1 MVETGKKLKTITWEE
16 CEKRINKEFMH
27 DTDYDIFCGDY
38 HGRELIRVHF
48 FVHGAK
54 YFRSVL
60 KKRKKLR
67 TITWEECGKRMDK
80 AFTRNADYDMFWGR
94 YHNKELIRVHFFLKK
109 DKEETEDYVAK
120 IELSAKGVQQEHGLS
135 FKDACWVV
143 DKIVESEETHT
154 SLGFSEDHFVNE
166 IKGENK

>member
-1 MVETGKKLKTITWEE
+1 
-16 CEKRINKEFMH
+16 
-27 DTDYDIFCGDY
+27 
-38 HGRELIRVHF
+38 
-48 FVHGAK
+48 
-54 YFRSVL
+54 
-60 KKRKKLR
+60 
-67 TITWEECGKRMDK
+67 
-80 AFTRNADYDMFWGR
+80 
-94 YHNKELIRVHFFLKK
+94 VHFFLKK